1 MQEPLILLP
10 GMMCDGR
17 LFTHQMA
24 AFSTERLVTVG
35 ALTGAASFA
44 DLAAAILRNAPP
56 RFALA
61 GLSMGGICAMEIV
74 RQAPGRVS
82 RLALLDTNALPDP
95 PDRAP
100 VRDAQVASVLSGGLQ
115 EVMREEMKPNYLADG
130 PGREAILDL
139 CMDMA
144 DALGPQVFADQSQA
158 IKTRPDQRDT
168 LRAVSVP
175 TLILCGREDRLCPLE
190 RHTLMHELV
199 AGSHLVVIEG
209 AGHLPTLEKPDAT
222 TQALQAWLNR

>member
-17 LFTHQMA
+17 LFAHQMA
-24 AFSTERLVTVG
+24 ALSTERLITVG

-74 RQAPGRVS
+74 RQAPERVS

-95 PDRAP
+95 TDRAP
-100 VRDAQVASVLSGGLQ
+100 VRDAQVASVLAGGLQ

-130 PGREAILDL
+130 PNRQAILDL

-168 LRAVSVP
+168 LRAVSIP

-199 AGSHLVVIEG
+199 AGSDLVVIEG
-209 AGHLPTLEKPDAT
+209 AGHLPTLEKPDET